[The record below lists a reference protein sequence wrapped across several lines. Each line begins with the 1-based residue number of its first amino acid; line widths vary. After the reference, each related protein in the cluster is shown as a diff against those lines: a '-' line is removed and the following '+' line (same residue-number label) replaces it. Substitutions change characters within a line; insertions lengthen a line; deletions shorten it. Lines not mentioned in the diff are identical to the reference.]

1 MKTHQALSSTDALEE
16 LIKRLLPEQANL
28 QVDRLVFT
36 PGELMVVLATWGY
49 PFSNK
54 QRKSQITTLSLATYT
69 SDEEEMEL
77 LELSFTHF
85 WNSYPQEQLQE
96 EMAVGALVPLLAAS
110 QPFPR
115 CFPDGSRLVSTHT
128 AQVRS
133 CHHVLESPLLAP
145 AAVHEEN
152 GSRVAAGEHTCCSGR
167 QEIIPLLPGV
177 QV

>member
-1 MKTHQALSSTDALEE
+1 
-16 LIKRLLPEQANL
+16 
-28 QVDRLVFT
+28 
-36 PGELMVVLATWGY
+36 
-49 PFSNK
+49 
-54 QRKSQITTLSLATYT
+54 
-69 SDEEEMEL
+69 MEL

-85 WNSYPQEQLQE
+85 WNGYPQERLQE

-115 CFPDGSRLVSTHT
+115 CFPDGSRLFSTHP

-145 AAVHEEN
+145 AAAHEEN
-152 GSRVAAGEHTCCSGR
+152 GSRVTAGEHTFCSGR